1 MSGTVFP
8 GRYTAELDAD
18 GAVVFLI
25 GMRFNAWW
33 RVDKWWAVFTAMP
46 RMLADLARRDA
57 GLLGYHTWFGRTVVV
72 LQYWRSVE
80 ELQAFAVDPTAPHAR
95 AWRDFNRR
103 VGDDGSVGVWHETYV
118 VGPGRAEAIYANMP
132 AFGLAAATTHAPVG
146 RGRGTARSRLAAGTR
161 QA

>member
-1 MSGTVFP
+1 MAGQVFP
-8 GRYTAELDAD
+8 GRYTAELGEE

-57 GLLGYHTWFGRTVVV
+57 GLLGYHLWPGRTFLV
-72 LQYWRSVE
+72 LQYWRSVD
-80 ELQAFAVDPTAPHAR
+80 ELYAFAVDPQAPHAQ

-103 VGDDGSVGVWHETYV
+103 VGAGGSVGVWHETYP

-132 AFGLAAATTHAPVG
+132 AFGLAAATTHVPVG
-146 RGRGTARSRLAAGTR
+146 RGRGTAKQRLAAEPT
-161 QA
+161 AP